1 MKTFHASN
9 ETRTFLICK
18 LNFFVDVDW
27 CSILDVWFAEISDFS
42 QKLTS
47 WVFNDQPCE
56 CADVGQSRT
65 IGRAAKIGWE
75 KKWLRKW
82 LPRFLS
88 VKSLIGRFYWEET
101 GDRRVIPDP
110 AARIRFYLHKEFRA
124 AEIWFS
130 LHKEFR
136 DGEIIGGRCVRK
148 WRFSKRE
155 TAFAGY
161 TFFQELSFYIQKEM
175 NSWIWKSIVF
185 DDNDDDDDILLR
197 LRMMMFLF

>member
-1 MKTFHASN
+1 MTKSKFHRFLVKSPKFLYVWRFSTKSLVQTPQ
-9 ETRTFLICK
+9 TRSTKSAGIKHVFLKMSWFVKIWV
-18 LNFFVDVDW
+18 LNSTKITKWHCVDA
-27 CSILDVWFAEISDFS
+27 FFS

-75 KKWLRKW
+75 KKWSRKW
-82 LPRFLS
+82 YPRFLS

-101 GDRRVIPDP
+101 GDRRVIADP

-130 LHKEFR
+130 LHKECPAAESWFSLHTLFR
-136 DGEIIGGRCVRK
+136 GLCEI
-148 WRFSKRE
+148 
-155 TAFAGY
+155 
-161 TFFQELSFYIQKEM
+161 L
-175 NSWIWKSIVF
+175 
-185 DDNDDDDDILLR
+185 
-197 LRMMMFLF
+197 

>member
-1 MKTFHASN
+1 M
-9 ETRTFLICK
+9 
-18 LNFFVDVDW
+18 
-27 CSILDVWFAEISDFS
+27 
-42 QKLTS
+42 
-47 WVFNDQPCE
+47 
-56 CADVGQSRT
+56 GQSRT

-75 KKWLRKW
+75 KSLSRKW
-82 LPRFLS
+82 YPRFLS

-101 GDRRVIPDP
+101 GDRRIIADP

-161 TFFQELSFYIQKEM
+161 KFFRNGEIIGGDARFFK
-175 NSWIWKSIVF
+175 WKKASIHWKIF
-185 DDNDDDDDILLR
+185 PLRGRNGQILTGLI
-197 LRMMMFLF
+197 RMKFPRCAG

>member
-1 MKTFHASN
+1 MNWIFPQTSRGSFSAVSMPIFASKYSLESSRRGLHNALLCTVLQSQNFSQKSSTFFRDWIIEFPIIFIFFIEFCIFSA
-9 ETRTFLICK
+9 
-18 LNFFVDVDW
+18 NFW
-27 CSILDVWFAEISDFS
+27 WFFS

-75 KKWLRKW
+75 KKLLRK
-82 LPRFLS
+82 LSRRFLS

-101 GDRRVIPDP
+101 GDRRVVADP

-130 LHKEFR
+130 LHTLFR
-136 DGEIIGGRCVRK
+136 GLCEI
-148 WRFSKRE
+148 F
-155 TAFAGY
+155 
-161 TFFQELSFYIQKEM
+161 
-175 NSWIWKSIVF
+175 
-185 DDNDDDDDILLR
+185 
-197 LRMMMFLF
+197 